1 MEPAAERRAAALRR
15 RQMITAGHAGRDDRA
30 RQGLGD
36 PDPDVQAAALG
47 ALARL
52 GALTVSDLARAL
64 TAGPVAVRRRATDAA
79 LSVRG
84 RGSRS
89 TLYSLLRESL
99 GDPDPLVV
107 VGAAWFLAER
117 RVAAAVPALATTA
130 RAHDDVRCREA
141 AVAALGAI
149 GDPAGLPA
157 VIGAL
162 DDKPTV
168 RRRATVALAGF
179 DDARVEPAL
188 RRAAQDRDW
197 QVRQAADE
205 LMEDDGGEDGA
216 GGPPIGAVSPDPAP
230 AREPPRPAR

>member
-1 MEPAAERRAAALRR
+1 MSVILDSVSDDPAMEPSAQRRAAALRR
-15 RQMITAGHAGRDDRA
+15 RHMITAGHSGQVEQA
-30 RQGLGD
+30 RQGLSD
-36 PDPDVQAAALG
+36 PDPGVQAAALG

-52 GALTVSDLARAL
+52 GALTVADIARAL
-64 TAGPVAVRRRATDAA
+64 TTGPVALRRRATDAA

-89 TLYSLLRESL
+89 FLDALLEERL
-99 GDPDPLVV
+99 ADPDPLVV

-117 RVAAAVPALATTA
+117 RVAGAVTALATTA

-149 GDPAGLPA
+149 GDPDGLPA
-157 VIGAL
+157 VIDAL
-162 DDKPTV
+162 EDKPTV

-179 DDARVEPAL
+179 DDPRAEPAL
-188 RRAAQDRDW
+188 RRAAEDRDW

-205 LMEDDGGEDGA
+205 LMEDSDDVA
-216 GGPPIGAVSPDPAP
+216 PAGAV
-230 AREPPRPAR
+230 

>member
-1 MEPAAERRAAALRR
+1 MSAILDSVSEDPAMEPAAQRRAAALRR
-15 RQMITAGHAGRDDRA
+15 RHVITAGHSGQAERA
-30 RQGLGD
+30 RQALGD
-36 PDPDVQAAALG
+36 PDAEVQAAALG

-52 GALTVSDLARAL
+52 GALTVPDIAGAL
-64 TAGPVAVRRRATDAA
+64 ISGPAGLRRRATDAA

-89 TLYSLLRESL
+89 SLYALLEESL
-99 GDPDPLVV
+99 ADPDPLVV

-117 RVAAAVPALATTA
+117 RVTGAVAALATTA

-149 GDPAGLPA
+149 GDPGGLPA
-157 VIGAL
+157 VIDAL
-162 DDKPTV
+162 EDKPTV

-179 DDARVEPAL
+179 DDPRAEPAL

-205 LMEDDGGEDGA
+205 LMDDGPD
-216 GGPPIGAVSPDPAP
+216 PDPTGAV
-230 AREPPRPAR
+230 

>member
-1 MEPAAERRAAALRR
+1 MSAILDSVSEDPAMEPAAQRRAAARR
-15 RQMITAGHAGRDDRA
+15 RRHMITAGHAGQDERA
-30 RQGLGD
+30 RQGLRD
-36 PDPDVQAAALG
+36 PDAGVQAAALG

-52 GALTVSDLARAL
+52 GALTVPDIAHAL
-64 TAGPVAVRRRATDAA
+64 TTGPVAMRRRATDAA
-79 LSVRG
+79 LSVHG
-84 RGSRS
+84 RGARS
-89 TLYSLLRESL
+89 SLYALLEQSLA
-99 GDPDPLVV
+99 DPDPLVV

-117 RVAAAVPALATTA
+117 RVTAAVNALAVTT

-157 VIGAL
+157 VIDAL
-162 DDKPTV
+162 EDKPTV

-179 DDARVEPAL
+179 DDPRAEPAL

-205 LMEDDGGEDGA
+205 LMDEAPRDA
-216 GGPPIGAVSPDPAP
+216 PTGAV
-230 AREPPRPAR
+230 